1 METIEKDIKINEDLL
16 KNQFSEE
23 SSKVINKS
31 LEIKGIKKYNK
42 KGELIYNID
51 NIREEC
57 DKREGIILI
66 QFIMQILNEEKDELL
81 IRIYEELGKDFLL
94 NKLYEALQ
102 IENNGGVAKK
112 IQPKK
117 TIENGEEIL
126 VIEDNDNERK
136 TPGGVL
142 FTLFKNDQES
152 RLIYKEITRK
162 ENKSRAQRKKAYR
175 LFQKLAL

>member
-57 DKREGIILI
+57 DKIEGIILI

>member
-57 DKREGIILI
+57 
-66 QFIMQILNEEKDELL
+66 LNEEKDELL

>member
-1 METIEKDIKINEDLL
+1 MEKIEKDIKINEDLIE
-16 KNQFSEE
+16 QQISEN

-31 LEIKGIKKYNK
+31 LEIKGIKKYNL

-51 NIREEC
+51 NIKEEC
-57 DKREGIILI
+57 NKREGANLI
-66 QFIMQILNEEKDELL
+66 QFIMLILNEEKDELL
-81 IRIYEELGKDFLL
+81 IRIYETLGKDFLL

>member
-51 NIREEC
+51 NIKEEC
-57 DKREGIILI
+57 NKREGANLI
-66 QFIMQILNEEKDELL
+66 QFIMLILNEEKDELL

>member
-1 METIEKDIKINEDLL
+1 MEKIEKDIKINEDLIE
-16 KNQFSEE
+16 KQISEN

-31 LEIKGIKKYNK
+31 LEIKGIKKYNL

-51 NIREEC
+51 NIKEEC
-57 DKREGIILI
+57 NKREGANLI
-66 QFIMQILNEEKDELL
+66 QFIMLILNEEKDELL
-81 IRIYEELGKDFLL
+81 IRIYETLGKDFLL

>member
-1 METIEKDIKINEDLL
+1 MEKIEKDIKINEDLIE
-16 KNQFSEE
+16 QQISEN

-51 NIREEC
+51 NIKEEC
-57 DKREGIILI
+57 NKREGANLI
-66 QFIMQILNEEKDELL
+66 QFIMLILNEEKDELL
-81 IRIYEELGKDFLL
+81 IRIYETLGKDFLL

-102 IENNGGVAKK
+102 IENNGGVIKK
-112 IQPKK
+112 IPPKK
-117 TIENGEEIL
+117 KIENGEEVLI
-126 VIEDNDNERK
+126 IEENENERK
-136 TPGGVL
+136 SAGGVL